1 VTDIAATLAP
11 DALDRIATAQAD
23 WVRRHRRVA
32 LACSG
37 GLLILAAGFAVVLLV
52 GTRDTVSPQ
61 AVLVD
66 GVLMGLVAS
75 VLAAAIGQARYAER
89 ARKLAVDPPA
99 PVACHIERLGAD
111 TKKRADHVSVRV
123 GDGPAVL
130 VRAEAGS
137 EMHLLPE
144 RGDGIMLGAL
154 RRNRPVL
161 LGVPGRP
168 FIAGRRA

>member
-1 VTDIAATLAP
+1 MTDLAATLAP
-11 DALDRIATAQAD
+11 DALERIATAQAG

-32 LACSG
+32 LACAG
-37 GLLILAAGFAVVLLV
+37 GLLLLVAALAVVLVV

-61 AVLVD
+61 AVLLD
-66 GVLMGLVAS
+66 GLLMGVVAS
-75 VLAAAIGQARYAER
+75 ALAAAVGQARYAER
-89 ARKLAVDPPA
+89 ARRLAVSPPA
-99 PVACHIERLGAD
+99 PVACHIERLGAE

-123 GDGPAVL
+123 GDGASVL
-130 VRAEAGS
+130 VRAESGS

-144 RGDGIMLGAL
+144 RGDGVMLGTL